1 MEGDSTPEHPTVFG
15 VAIPG
20 HRSWLGSRIA
30 IRDPCVVGMTLK
42 EVRGGED
49 QAVILIALG
58 WSEVSDEQAK

>member
-1 MEGDSTPEHPTVFG
+1 
-15 VAIPG
+15 
-20 HRSWLGSRIA
+20 
-30 IRDPCVVGMTLK
+30 MTLK